1 MFIALL
7 LVCALVIV
15 ISYFKSGKLIRS
27 LFLSVFYG
35 LSSLFAVNFIG
46 GFTGLHLSV
55 NVFSLLISC
64 VSGMPGVI
72 FLVVTDLISNL
83 I

>member
-15 ISYFKSGKLIRS
+15 ISYFKSGRLIRS
-27 LFLSVFYG
+27 LFLSAFYG
-35 LSSLFAVNFIG
+35 LASLFAVNFIG

-55 NVFSLLISC
+55 NLFSLLISC

-72 FLVVTDLISNL
+72 FLVVTDLIANL